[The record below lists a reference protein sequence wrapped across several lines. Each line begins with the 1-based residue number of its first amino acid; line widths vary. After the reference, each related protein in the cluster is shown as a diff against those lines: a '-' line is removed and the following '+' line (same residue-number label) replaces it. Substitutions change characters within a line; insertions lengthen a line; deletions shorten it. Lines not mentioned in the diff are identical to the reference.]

1 MRGPPSKT
9 IIDAHRTILPSM
21 ENSTLTDVYANH
33 SRKAEISD
41 RDFVG
46 DCRKLAEF
54 DFPFVAQRN
63 DSDLG
68 SASLSQG

>member
-1 MRGPPSKT
+1 MNT
-9 IIDAHRTILPSM
+9 V
-21 ENSTLTDVYANH
+21 ETLGKIVP
-33 SRKAEISD
+33 ISD

-63 DSDLG
+63 YSNLG
-68 SASLSQG
+68 SASRV

>member
-1 MRGPPSKT
+1 
-9 IIDAHRTILPSM
+9 M
-21 ENSTLTDVYANH
+21 ENSTLTDVYAND
-33 SRKAEISD
+33 SRKAGISD